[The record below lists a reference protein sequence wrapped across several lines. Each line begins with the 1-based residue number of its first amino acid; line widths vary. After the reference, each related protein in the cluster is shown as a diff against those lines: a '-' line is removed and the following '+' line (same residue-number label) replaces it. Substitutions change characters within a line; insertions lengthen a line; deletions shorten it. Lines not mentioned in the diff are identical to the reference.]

1 MTAQTYLSGR
11 ARVTLLGTRVTRNSR
26 ARGKCETSH
35 QRVAEYPS
43 FVNRPRPGNSTAKLA
58 VVAVVALLIGI
69 GVTLAV
75 KRGGRA
81 GSVATGASTT
91 SSAGAAT
98 NPATTRSTGNSPT
111 TTRSKASTTRPKG
124 DFATIKVSELPP
136 EGRTTLKLIA
146 SNGPFPF
153 PKNDGV
159 VFSNFEK
166 VLPSQPK
173 GYYHEYTV
181 ITPGAPTRGTRRIIT
196 GKSGEQYYTN
206 DHYKSFKIVVE
217 G

>member
-1 MTAQTYLSGR
+1 
-11 ARVTLLGTRVTRNSR
+11 
-26 ARGKCETSH
+26 
-35 QRVAEYPS
+35 
-43 FVNRPRPGNSTAKLA
+43 VNRPATGNSTAKLA

-75 KRGGRA
+75 KGSKTSTA
-81 GSVATGASTT
+81 TPATQQSATSVATS
-91 SSAGAAT
+91 
-98 NPATTRSTGNSPT
+98 RSTSGESNTGGSN
-111 TTRSKASTTRPKG
+111 TTRSKSSTTRPKG
-124 DFATIKVSELPP
+124 DFATIKVSELTP

-166 VLPSQPK
+166 ILPTQPK

-181 ITPGAPTRGTRRIIT
+181 ITPGASNRGTRRIIT

-206 DHYKSFKIVVE
+206 DHYKTFKVVVE